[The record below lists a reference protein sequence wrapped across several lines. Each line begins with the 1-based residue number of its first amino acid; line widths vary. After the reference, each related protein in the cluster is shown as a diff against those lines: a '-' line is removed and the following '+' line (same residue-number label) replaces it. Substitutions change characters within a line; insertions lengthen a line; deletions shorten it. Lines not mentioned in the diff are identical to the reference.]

1 MNAKSALQ
9 LVTTEKTYPIIS
21 SCHQPPLPP
30 PPATLWAQRTPLS
43 HFCCP
48 PTISSH
54 HHSIPAARQMLPAA
68 PSHRLLLPSRPSGGP
83 HLAPAALWPL
93 PAAPSHRCTLLPPSR
108 PSRGPQLAPSTL
120 YPPFSGPLSP
130 VPANSSLSTQRLGP
144 SGQPMMRCYSSSQHL
159 QSFGQASLKSSED
172 SHWNDINQFLKLINS
187 SQTIPSN
194 HIPNRAHQMTRPAHL
209 RYQKQIRE
217 AATKNKETHEQDA
230 PVKHTAMT
238 IEEEREYE
246 NNNDKDNSLSKL
258 VKEQLELTLREL
270 VGSVL
275 LISEEPAPMAQ
286 PSLQAASGSQH
297 SPHSGVPSG
306 RSHYKSASGPAD
318 RPPSSVSRK
327 GKGLSGSF
335 HLLSPGLATLHG
347 LCKEDKPLEPRQSF
361 LPLLPILSQA
371 IDLWLPHLHLLGNEL
386 GDMQIGDH
394 TDQQHTSSS
403 NLQHYNLYFKF
414 DMLVTEKNGQW

>member
-1 MNAKSALQ
+1 MS
-9 LVTTEKTYPIIS
+9 T
-21 SCHQPPLPP
+21 
-30 PPATLWAQRTPLS
+30 
-43 HFCCP
+43 
-48 PTISSH
+48 
-54 HHSIPAARQMLPAA
+54 AAIKHCDIA
-68 PSHRLLLPSRPSGGP
+68 PSHRLLLTSRPSGGP

-108 PSRGPQLAPSTL
+108 PRRGPQLAPSAL

-159 QSFGQASLKSSED
+159 RSFGQASLSGGTSLLTGD
-172 SHWNDINQFLKLINS
+172 SGGSLGLPRLH
-187 SQTIPSN
+187 IPSN

-246 NNNDKDNSLSKL
+246 NNNDKDDSLSKL
-258 VKEQLELTLREL
+258 MKEQLELTLREL

-275 LISEEPAPMAQ
+275 LISEEPAPMAG

-306 RSHYKSASGPAD
+306 RSHYKSASGPAE
-318 RPPSSVSRK
+318 RPPSSASRK
-327 GKGLSGSF
+327 GKGRSGSF

-347 LCKEDKPLEPRQSF
+347 LRKEDKPLEPRQSF
-361 LPLLPILSQA
+361 LPLLPILSRA
-371 IDLWLPHLHLLGNEL
+371 IDLWLPHLHLLGNQL

-394 TDQQHTSSS
+394 TDQQHTSGS

>member
-1 MNAKSALQ
+1 MS
-9 LVTTEKTYPIIS
+9 T
-21 SCHQPPLPP
+21 
-30 PPATLWAQRTPLS
+30 
-43 HFCCP
+43 
-48 PTISSH
+48 
-54 HHSIPAARQMLPAA
+54 AAIKHCDIA
-68 PSHRLLLPSRPSGGP
+68 PSHRLLLTSRPSGGP

-108 PSRGPQLAPSTL
+108 PSRGPQLAPSAL

-144 SGQPMMRCYSSSQHL
+144 SGQPMMR
-159 QSFGQASLKSSED
+159 KSSED
-172 SHWNDINQFLKLINS
+172 SHWNDINQFLKLIDS

-230 PVKHTAMT
+230 LVKHTTMT

-246 NNNDKDNSLSKL
+246 NNNDKDDSLSKL
-258 VKEQLELTLREL
+258 MKEQLELTLREL

-275 LISEEPAPMAQ
+275 LISEEPAPMAG

-318 RPPSSVSRK
+318 RPPSSASRK
-327 GKGLSGSF
+327 GKGRSGSF

-347 LCKEDKPLEPRQSF
+347 LRKEEKPLEPRQSF
-361 LPLLPILSQA
+361 LPLLPILSRA
-371 IDLWLPHLHLLGNEL
+371 IDLWLPHLHLLGNQL

-394 TDQQHTSSS
+394 TDQQHTSGS